1 MNEETKL
8 KDDED
13 IITTNLGWTVKKVEL
28 FGAIMAF
35 SRRENSNVHDLR
47 ETQIFDLQINLNQ
60 ITMRIYHYFANHSGS
75 KVQG

>member
-8 KDDED
+8 KEDED

-47 ETQIFDLQINLNQ
+47 ETQIF
-60 ITMRIYHYFANHSGS
+60 G
-75 KVQG
+75 